1 MGHIWKGLLLSKR
14 LYSIT
19 DVHKVFGNDWQP
31 TQKAKV
37 CYARVSS
44 EHQRDDLELQITDLQ
59 QRYPGHE
66 IISDIGS
73 GLNWKRRNFQQA
85 RYLYPDQQERLK
97 LRKWMGTTR
106 RTYNQCLTMVEKEG
120 VKRD

>member
-1 MGHIWKGLLLSKR
+1 MNANNEQTSIPHSKGEKTTKTSQCICTATFHLRKGCHCQSTGGKR

-19 DVHKVFGNDWQP
+19 DVHKVFGDGRQP

-44 EHQRDDLELQITDLQ
+44 EHQRDDLERQITDLR

-73 GLNWKRRNFQQA
+73 GL
-85 RYLYPDQQERLK
+85 
-97 LRKWMGTTR
+97 
-106 RTYNQCLTMVEKEG
+106 
-120 VKRD
+120 

>member
-1 MGHIWKGLLLSKR
+1 MYLHSHISPPERCAIVKTPGGKG

-19 DVHKVFGNDWQP
+19 DVHKVFGDDRQP

-44 EHQRDDLELQITDLQ
+44 EHQRNDLERQITDLR

-66 IISDIGS
+66 IISDIG
-73 GLNWKRRNFQQA
+73 F
-85 RYLYPDQQERLK
+85 
-97 LRKWMGTTR
+97 GT
-106 RTYNQCLTMVEKEG
+106 NIL
-120 VKRD
+120 